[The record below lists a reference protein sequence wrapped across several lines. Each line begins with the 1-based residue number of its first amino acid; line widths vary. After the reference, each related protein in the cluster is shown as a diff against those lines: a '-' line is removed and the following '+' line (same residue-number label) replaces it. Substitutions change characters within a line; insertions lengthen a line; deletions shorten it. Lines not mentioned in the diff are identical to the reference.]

1 MTPGQEVLI
10 DYTNWR
16 GERRWRRV
24 VPQRI
29 EFENSEW
36 HHETQW
42 IMHAVEV
49 DLAAQREFAMK
60 DIHAWKPVGRS

>member
-1 MTPGQEVLI
+1 MSDPNQEVLI

-24 VPQRI
+24 RPLRI

-42 IMHAVEV
+42 ILHAVDVEM
-49 DLAAQREFAMK
+49 AANREFAMK
-60 DIHAWKPVGRS
+60 DIHEWKRLG